1 MENSCNRSYN
11 RIVIPPDH
19 LFHHL
24 LNYFQ
29 TTMKRISFNDKYGLT
44 KAVLEGRKTQERR
57 IITCPSFYKGIEV
70 RGFYVYKNMEGK
82 AVDATLYDEDE
93 EVIAPCPRYEIGEVL
108 AIAQSYKDLGYKPH
122 DFLYL
127 SESKGCGLSAIE
139 AHELKGWNNKQ
150 YILSDFEYLLSKL
163 QITNI
168 RIEKLQDISEEDCM
182 AEGIRKIESNKIS
195 KSFGFYNSY
204 EIPNQFP
211 VFDSPREAYS
221 FLTEQ
226 VFGKGTW
233 ESNPRVWVY
242 DFEIYKKTI

>member
-1 MENSCNRSYN
+1 ME
-11 RIVIPPDH
+11 
-19 LFHHL
+19 
-24 LNYFQ
+24 
-29 TTMKRISFNDKYGLT
+29 
-44 KAVLEGRKTQERR
+44 
-57 IITCPSFYKGIEV
+57 
-70 RGFYVYKNMEGK
+70 
-82 AVDATLYDEDE
+82 
-93 EVIAPCPRYEIGEVL
+93 
-108 AIAQSYKDLGYKPH
+108 YKPH

-233 ESNPRVWVY
+233 ESNPWVWVY